1 MLIKIL
7 AILNI
12 IGIVMSIIAILI
24 KGMNFIALGIS
35 NAIHKNPIDVE
46 VNYKIPFV
54 TLFISITT
62 LTCIIVL

>member
-1 MLIKIL
+1 
-7 AILNI
+7 
-12 IGIVMSIIAILI
+12 MSIIAILI